1 MPTDEQL
8 WYRMMD
14 EPAKA
19 DPLIEA
25 RKKAQEEE
33 EAAAKAEEE
42 ELKQKTADI
51 LRGPKAAAKSLAKS
65 AAMIAVDPLGINP
78 YGAADIVEIGSE
90 YLGKGYDYL
99 KEKISPEETGVGLGA
114 AISGPAA
121 AQLAS
126 KYGSAQFGPIEEALP
141 VFREEGPLRTETF
154 YAPHYE
160 QLTASTSG
168 GLPEVSVDQP
178 ARFGVSGAEVETG
191 SSRRPLKLTTRTPE
205 EFSRIS
211 HQMLRLADRL
221 SELPPAERGRLRS
234 AIETASNFQSPNP
247 WVQRALDSVG
257 VDAAELYKLS
267 SEIGEATGQR
277 RLPHENFSDAIRTWG
292 KWQHVHPMNILLSGH
307 GFDSIELGDTTI
319 RFPPIDR
326 EGRLV
331 GVSDAFGTVTPS
343 QRHRPDD
350 AREASLRVA
359 MDIDKDRGIDRFVQ
373 QRRVSA
379 AEASGTPVT
388 ELQAREA
395 TARSLGM
402 STDELRLIPT
412 QLQNQRPWE
421 VSFDE
426 FSAHIGPEPHKG
438 TPYQEWK
445 DDPVKWGEY
454 TRWSEKRRS
463 LNAIWERSVAEAV
476 SEGRLPLDDP
486 RALSVSSLSRY
497 GQEMKPLPERL
508 WHVTTAGDAI
518 EEVGPKTRAQLGM
531 TLGGTGLGAGPD
543 DTISFTDDFDTA
555 KNIKRAMIEARKVAS
570 GEITIADMLD
580 MARRGEGAK
589 KPFYDSLTR
598 VTSEDVLER
607 LARGYTQSDRMMLG
621 KLVSEVPSNWIPI
634 NPQRNSQGKT
644 FAFRFERPMSPSEI
658 RHQRFEIYKQL
669 SFVRESAGGP
679 ENPLFMSTD
688 VARFAGT
695 PEDQI
700 RIIEYEPKPG
710 AKGYQVSALGEW
722 RTYSG
727 DAVSS
732 RGEVGID
739 IGRPR
744 AAAPEAPRTSRPKRG
759 GQGTVGTI
767 GGIAGLGISGV
778 LAAQAARGT
787 VPEEVR
793 ESGVEAFY
801 RFKGGKPV
809 EVRELDPKSKA
820 VQAFVEN
827 EEALQW
833 ALQNNRISEDAY
845 KQLSSLR
852 K

>member
-1 MPTDEQL
+1 
-8 WYRMMD
+8 
-14 EPAKA
+14 
-19 DPLIEA
+19 
-25 RKKAQEEE
+25 
-33 EAAAKAEEE
+33 
-42 ELKQKTADI
+42 
-51 LRGPKAAAKSLAKS
+51 
-65 AAMIAVDPLGINP
+65 
-78 YGAADIVEIGSE
+78 
-90 YLGKGYDYL
+90 
-99 KEKISPEETGVGLGA
+99 
-114 AISGPAA
+114 
-121 AQLAS
+121 
-126 KYGSAQFGPIEEALP
+126 
-141 VFREEGPLRTETF
+141 
-154 YAPHYE
+154 
-160 QLTASTSG
+160 
-168 GLPEVSVDQP
+168 
-178 ARFGVSGAEVETG
+178 
-191 SSRRPLKLTTRTPE
+191 
-205 EFSRIS
+205 
-211 HQMLRLADRL
+211 
-221 SELPPAERGRLRS
+221 
-234 AIETASNFQSPNP
+234 
-247 WVQRALDSVG
+247 
-257 VDAAELYKLS
+257 
-267 SEIGEATGQR
+267 
-277 RLPHENFSDAIRTWG
+277 
-292 KWQHVHPMNILLSGH
+292 
-307 GFDSIELGDTTI
+307 
-319 RFPPIDR
+319 
-326 EGRLV
+326 
-331 GVSDAFGTVTPS
+331 
-343 QRHRPDD
+343 
-350 AREASLRVA
+350 
-359 MDIDKDRGIDRFVQ
+359 MDIDKDQGIDRFVQ

-388 ELQAREA
+388 ELQTREA

-412 QLQNQRPWE
+412 QLQNRRPWE

-426 FSAHIGPEPHKG
+426 FSAHIGPRPHEG
-438 TPYQEWK
+438 IPYQELSN
-445 DDPVKWGEY
+445 DPVKSEDII
-454 TRWSEKRRS
+454 RWSEKRRP

-531 TLGGTGLGAGPD
+531 TLGGTGLGSGPD
-543 DTISFTDDFDTA
+543 DTISFTDDFDIA

-607 LARGYTQSDRMMLG
+607 LARGYTRSDRGLG

-634 NPQRNSQGKT
+634 NPQRNSRGET
-644 FAFRFERPMSPSEI
+644 FAFSFERPMSPSEI

-688 VARFAGT
+688 VAKFAGT

-700 RIIEYEPKPG
+700 RIIEYEPRPG

-727 DAVSS
+727 NAVSS
-732 RGEVGID
+732 RGEVGIN

-744 AAAPEAPRTSRPKRG
+744 AAAPEAPRAAAMAAYPEYWKMSRADFDAEADRSYKADVEGTRQYTAAIANEFDDLPRAMQQYATDFNFERPDLVRRLRNVQPNDTVTIYRAISADDPAAGIRPGDWVALDRSYTEMHGSSGYGDVGSRIVEMEVPAREVIWAGTSADEWHYAPEASRNSAVKSKHEAIVRQAVREGKPVPASVLSEYPDLVRAAAPEAPRTGRPKRG

-767 GGIAGLGISGV
+767 GGIAGLGISGA

-809 EVRELDPKSKA
+809 EARELDPKSKA